1 LKTNI
6 QSDVISFLQIK
17 RVHSD
22 RDNHNQTTSISSY
35 KLYYFNG
42 RGRVE
47 IARLIFAAVGQHFKD
62 IRYDQSE

>member
-1 LKTNI
+1 LKTN
-6 QSDVISFLQIK
+6 VISFLQIK

-22 RDNHNQTTSISSY
+22 RDNHNQTTSIPSY
-35 KLYYFNG
+35 KLYYFND